1 MRAVPHTVVM
11 LDAEHQ
17 MRTTLS
23 LDDDVL
29 AAAKVLARQRKQPIG
44 SVTSDLAREGL
55 AQANRKNQAPPKD
68 RRNGLALLPRRAD
81 GSPVDLELVNNLRED

>member
-1 MRAVPHTVVM
+1 M
-11 LDAEHQ
+11 LDAKHQ

-44 SVTSDLAREGL
+44 RVISELARQGL
-55 AQANRKNQAPPKD
+55 AQANRQNPEPAHIK
-68 RRNGLALLPRRAD
+68 RNGLMLIPRRLD
-81 GSPVDLELVNNLRED
+81 GSSVDLELVNNLRGCWS

>member
-1 MRAVPHTVVM
+1 M
-11 LDAEHQ
+11 LDAKHQ

-44 SVTSDLAREGL
+44 SVISELARQGL
-55 AQANRKNQAPPKD
+55 AQANRQNPEPAQIK
-68 RRNGLALLPRRAD
+68 RNGLMLIPRRLD
-81 GSPVDLELVNNLRED
+81 GSAVDLELVNNLRED

>member
-1 MRAVPHTVVM
+1 M

-44 SVTSDLAREGL
+44 SVISDLAREGL
-55 AQANRKNQAPPKD
+55 AQANWENQSTPKAQ
-68 RRNGLALLPRRAD
+68 RNGLTLLPRHPE
-81 GSPVDLELVNNLRED
+81 GSPVDLELVNRLREA

>member
-1 MRAVPHTVVM
+1 M
-11 LDAEHQ
+11 LDAKHQ

-44 SVTSDLAREGL
+44 SVISELARQGL
-55 AQANRKNQAPPKD
+55 AQANRQNPEPAHIK
-68 RRNGLALLPRRAD
+68 RNGLMLIPHRLD